1 MTTSV
6 RDLQG
11 IIVNSI
17 GKINRKHNLMEQQ
30 LNRYMGTCLL
40 WLQEF
45 FNIFPVEKYIAI
57 SGPIRPRVVIEKT
70 PITLRVSGIFRSNVR
85 QTIHAIAF
93 TPGAT
98 DHYIKND
105 PVTHLILKTLKPLV
119 KQHLQSNR
127 PQVIIHSFG
136 YGKNHNLNYHTLS
149 SEKIDEGKVQR
160 LENLI
165 RAMEIGY
172 HFPVLPCLH
181 KCPFKKDC
189 Y

>member
-1 MTTSV
+1 
-6 RDLQG
+6 
-11 IIVNSI
+11 
-17 GKINRKHNLMEQQ
+17 MEQQ

-136 YGKNHNLNYHTLS
+136 YGKNHNLNLPYA
-149 SEKIDEGKVQR
+149 
-160 LENLI
+160 LI
-165 RAMEIGY
+165 R
-172 HFPVLPCLH
+172 
-181 KCPFKKDC
+181 KD
-189 Y
+189 